1 MIIITVIIIHETLT
15 LVNNFFEKEIK
26 LFTIDFFLRN
36 LIAIRKKGESMNL
49 KNKPLAM
56 AYVPWQMFDEVMD
69 GCGGLA
75 HGTIFE
81 ELVFPF
87 VGSQAACQ
95 SRRYCDLNGRNTME
109 NRSSCP
115 CGRGRSFR

>member
-1 MIIITVIIIHETLT
+1 MANCQ
-15 LVNNFFEKEIK
+15 NNMRCPRRQPMPSSSCSRSMEGCPD
-26 LFTIDFFLRN
+26 THNDFLE
-36 LIAIRKKGESMNL
+36 G
-49 KNKPLAM
+49 KPLAM

>member
-1 MIIITVIIIHETLT
+1 
-15 LVNNFFEKEIK
+15 
-26 LFTIDFFLRN
+26 
-36 LIAIRKKGESMNL
+36 MNL

-81 ELVFPF
+81 ELVSLTIFIWAF
-87 VGSQAACQ
+87 
-95 SRRYCDLNGRNTME
+95 LL
-109 NRSSCP
+109 
-115 CGRGRSFR
+115 